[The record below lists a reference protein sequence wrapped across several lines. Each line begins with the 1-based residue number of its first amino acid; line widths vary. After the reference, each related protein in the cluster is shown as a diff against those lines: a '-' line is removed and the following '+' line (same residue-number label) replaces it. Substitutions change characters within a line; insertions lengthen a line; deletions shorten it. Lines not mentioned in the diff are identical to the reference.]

1 MHTHTDT
8 HTHTAKISPNG
19 VSTDVFKE
27 VVTLCIIVEVD
38 GSVGIGVMSGD
49 KVGDG
54 TSWDSQGPQNCVC
67 VCVCVV
73 CWEWGK
79 PQITV

>member
-1 MHTHTDT
+1 MD
-8 HTHTAKISPNG
+8 THTAKISPNG

-67 VCVCVV
+67 VCVLGIG
-73 CWEWGK
+73 ETRNNGLNLL
-79 PQITV
+79 Q